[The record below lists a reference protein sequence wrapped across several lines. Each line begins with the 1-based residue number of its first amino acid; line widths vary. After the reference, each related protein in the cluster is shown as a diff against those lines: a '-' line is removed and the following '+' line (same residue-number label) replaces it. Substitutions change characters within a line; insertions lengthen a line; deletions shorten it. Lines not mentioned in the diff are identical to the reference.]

1 MSDPM
6 PIDGRASGQGRVFQ
20 TGGDQ
25 YIEEHHHHYG
35 AGTGSL
41 LAPQS
46 VGPRPPQ
53 GAAVPDS
60 VRVPLVG
67 RAPGIL
73 RDRADLME
81 RLRAAVTGPGGDVHV
96 LHGLGGCGKTAVA
109 HALFTEAVR
118 DHGRDGLW
126 VNASERIS
134 LRAGMLAVAGDRGAT
149 TGELAAAAGG
159 QRAAADLVWHYLDHS
174 AQRWLLVLDNADDP
188 TVLEE
193 GGWLRASPLGTV
205 LVTTRHATSPLW
217 RGTGSASHS
226 LGVLPLDDAAQVLC
240 DLAPDAGTVE
250 SAQKVARRLGCLP
263 LALTLAGSHLSHQLL
278 ESWSMDE
285 YDRKLSEDSTALVD
299 QGAASTG
306 SGQSRHLVGRTWQ
319 LSLDALAGQGL
330 PEATTLLR
338 LLSCWAADPVPISLL
353 MPVAR
358 GEVDFG
364 HLDPPLA
371 ADRVEPALRG
381 LLDHSLI
388 GMVEADGR
396 RCVQAHGVLLDS
408 VAAGIPDEQ
417 RGVLAEAAG
426 QLLEATLPPEDAAP
440 VETRTELRLLAP
452 HASSL
457 LRGSPG
463 EGAARLAVRV
473 VEQLFTAG
481 DFAVALSMS
490 LAVADEAERLLGE
503 EHPVALSA
511 RHIMGRTQHRM
522 GRYTESETT
531 LRQVLRSRERILGV
545 DHPDTLRTCAVLHVP
560 VAILGRVEEAVRL
573 LRRAIT
579 GQRRVLGEDAGE
591 TLFSRAWLLE
601 VLPRLGDSEEFDEEA
616 RVVEDC
622 ERALPPGHL
631 ATLMAHHNHAEGLR
645 VLGRYVEA
653 EPVARRALA
662 ERIRFQGPDH
672 PQTLAALNLKA
683 RVARG
688 LGKLDEAITA
698 LQEVTERRERVLG
711 PEHPFVIQNRESL
724 AAWQAEAEAQP

>member
-1 MSDPM
+1 MSGPG

-25 YIEEHHHHYG
+25 YIQEHHHHYG

-41 LAPQS
+41 LAPQP

-53 GAAVPDS
+53 GATVPDS

-67 RAPGIL
+67 RTPGIL

-118 DHGRDGLW
+118 DHGRIGLW

-149 TGELAAAAGG
+149 TGELAAAASG

-193 GGWLRASPLGTV
+193 GGWLRSSPLGTV

-217 RGTGSASHS
+217 RGTGSARHPV
-226 LGVLPLDDAAQVLC
+226 GVLPEADAAQVLC

-299 QGAASTG
+299 QGAVG
-306 SGQSRHLVGRTWQ
+306 SRQSRHLVGRTWQ

-338 LLSCWAADPVPISLL
+338 LLSCWAADPVPLSLL

-358 GEVDFG
+358 GEVDLG

-388 GMVEADGR
+388 GMVETDGR

-408 VAAGIPDEQ
+408 VAVGSPEEQ
-417 RGVLAEAAG
+417 RTALAEAAG
-426 QLLEATLPPEDAAP
+426 QLLEAALPPEDAAP

-452 HASSL
+452 HASRSL
-457 LRGSPG
+457 HGSPG
-463 EGAARLAVRV
+463 EWAVHLAVRV
-473 VEQLFTAG
+473 VEQLFAAG
-481 DFAVALSMS
+481 DFAMTLSMS
-490 LAVADEAERLLGE
+490 VTVADEAERLLGE
-503 EHPVALSA
+503 EHPVVLSA
-511 RHIMGRTQHRM
+511 RHNMGRTQHRM
-522 GRYTESETT
+522 GHYAESEAT
-531 LRQVLRSRERILGV
+531 LRKVLRSRERILGV
-545 DHPDTLRTCAVLHVP
+545 DHPDTLRTCAVLSVP
-560 VAILGRVEEAVRL
+560 IQILGHVDEAVRL
-573 LRRAIT
+573 LRRTIA
-579 GQRRVLGEDAGE
+579 GQRRVFGEDSEE
-591 TLFSRAWLLE
+591 TVFSRAWLLE
-601 VLPRLGDSEEFDEEA
+601 VLPHLGGSAEFDEAA

-622 ERALPPGHL
+622 ERLLPPGHL
-631 ATLMAHHNHAEGLR
+631 TTVMAYHNHAEGLR

-653 EPVARRALA
+653 EPVARRALT
-662 ERIRFQGPDH
+662 ERIRLQGPDH
-672 PQTLAALNLKA
+672 PQTLAALSLKA
-683 RVARG
+683 RVAHG
-688 LGKLDEAITA
+688 LGKYDEAIAA
-698 LQEVTERRERVLG
+698 LRELIERRERVLG
-711 PEHPFVIQNRESL
+711 PEHPFIANNRQWL
-724 AAWQAEAEAQP
+724 TAWQAEAGAQP

>member
-25 YIEEHHHHYG
+25 YIQEHHHHYG

-41 LAPQS
+41 LAPQP

-53 GAAVPDS
+53 GATVPDS

-67 RAPGIL
+67 RTPGIL

-109 HALFTEAVR
+109 HALFMEAVR
-118 DHGRDGLW
+118 DHGRVGLW

-149 TGELAAAAGG
+149 TGELAAAASG

-193 GGWLRASPLGTV
+193 GGWLRTSPLGTV
-205 LVTTRHATSPLW
+205 LVTTRHAASPLW
-217 RGTGSASHS
+217 RGAGSARHPV
-226 LGVLPLDDAAQVLC
+226 GVLPEADAAQVLC
-240 DLAPDAGTVE
+240 DLAPEAGTVE

-299 QGAASTG
+299 QGATGTG

-338 LLSCWAADPVPISLL
+338 LLSCWAADPVPLSLL

-396 RCVQAHGVLLDS
+396 RCVEAHGVLLDS
-408 VAAGIPDEQ
+408 VAAGVPDAQ
-417 RGVLAEAAG
+417 RTALAEAAG
-426 QLLEATLPPEDAAP
+426 RLLEAALPPDEAVP
-440 VETRTELRLLAP
+440 SEMYTGWELLAP
-452 HASSL
+452 HVTQL
-457 LRGSPG
+457 LRAAPG
-463 EGAARLAVRV
+463 EWSAGLMVRIARQMQHAGNFAGAARHARY
-473 VEQLFTAG
+473 A
-481 DFAVALSMS
+481 
-490 LAVADEAERLLGE
+490 ADVAERSLSGEHSVTLAAHDAEARALLFL
-503 EHPVALSA
+503 A
-511 RHIMGRTQHRM
+511 
-522 GRYTESETT
+522 
-531 LRQVLRSRERILGV
+531 
-545 DHPDTLRTCAVLHVP
+545 
-560 VAILGRVEEAVRL
+560 
-573 LRRAIT
+573 RRADAEALHRRIWT
-579 GQRRVLGEDAGE
+579 TRKRVLGEDHPE
-591 TLFSRAWLLE
+591 TLWSCVGLGMSLRLLDRLEEAEQLLRQATAAQHRVLAPDALETFVSRSML
-601 VLPRLGDSEEFDEEA
+601 VLTLSALGKREEFDEAA

-622 ERALPPGHL
+622 ERYLPPGHL
-631 ATLMAHHNHAEGLR
+631 TALLVRHDYGDGLR
-645 VLGRYVEA
+645 ALGRYAEA
-653 EPVARRALA
+653 EPVAHRVLADRA
-662 ERIRFQGPDH
+662 RVQGPNH
-672 PQTLAALNLKA
+672 PLALAALSLTA

-688 LGKLDEAITA
+688 LGKYDEAIAT
-698 LQEVTERRERVLG
+698 LQELIERREQVLG
-711 PEHPFVIQNRESL
+711 AEHLFVIENREWL
-724 AAWQAEAEAQP
+724 AEWQAEAQAQP

>member
-1 MSDPM
+1 M

-35 AGTGSL
+35 TGTGSL
-41 LAPQS
+41 LAPQPA
-46 VGPRPPQ
+46 GPRPPH
-53 GAAVPDS
+53 GAPVPDS

-67 RAPGIL
+67 RPPGIL

-81 RLRAAVTGPGGDVHV
+81 GLRAAVTGPGGDVHV

-118 DHGRDGLW
+118 DHGRVGLW

-193 GGWLRASPLGTV
+193 GGWLRTSPLGTV

-217 RGTGSASHS
+217 RGAGSVRHPV
-226 LGVLPLDDAAQVLC
+226 GVLPEADAAQVLC

-250 SAQKVARRLGCLP
+250 AAQKVARRLGCLP

-299 QGAASTG
+299 QGAAGTG

-338 LLSCWAADPVPISLL
+338 LLSCWAADPVPLSLL

-358 GEVDFG
+358 GEMDFG
-364 HLDPPLA
+364 HLSPPLA

-408 VAAGIPDEQ
+408 VAAGVPDDE
-417 RGVLAEAAG
+417 RVPLAEAAG
-426 QLLEATLPPEDAAP
+426 RLLEAALPPEDAAS
-440 VETRTELRLLAP
+440 EEARAELRQLAP
-452 HASSL
+452 HASRL
-457 LRGSPG
+457 MHGSPSDRT
-463 EGAARLAVRV
+463 AQLAVRV
-473 VEQLFTAG
+473 VEQLFTVG
-481 DFAVALSMS
+481 DFAVALSLSM
-490 LAVADEAERLLGE
+490 AVVDEAERLLGG
-503 EHPVALSA
+503 EHPVVLSA

-522 GRYTESETT
+522 GRYAESETL
-531 LRQVLRSRERILGV
+531 LREVLRSRERILGV

-560 VAILGRVEEAVRL
+560 MAILGHVEEAVRL
-573 LRRAIT
+573 LRRAIA
-579 GQRRVLGEDAGE
+579 GQRRVLGEDSAE

-601 VLPRLGDSEEFDEEA
+601 VLPQLGGSDEFDEEA
-616 RVVEDC
+616 QVVEDC
-622 ERALPPGHL
+622 EHALPPGHL
-631 ATLMAHHNHAEGLR
+631 TTVMAYHNFAEGLR
-645 VLGRYVEA
+645 VLGRYEEA
-653 EPVARRALA
+653 EQAVDRALA
-662 ERIRFQGPDH
+662 ERLRLQGPDH

-683 RVARG
+683 RVAHG
-688 LGKLDEAITA
+688 LGKLEEAIAA
-698 LQEVTERRERVLG
+698 LQEVIERRERVLG
-711 PEHPFVIQNRESL
+711 PEHPFVVQNRESL
-724 AAWQAEAEAQP
+724 TEWRAEAHP

>member
-1 MSDPM
+1 M

-20 TGGDQ
+20 TSGDQ
-25 YIEEHHHHYG
+25 HIEEHHHHYG

-41 LAPQS
+41 LAPQP

-118 DHGRDGLW
+118 DHERVGLW

-149 TGELAAAAGG
+149 TGELAAAASG

-193 GGWLRASPLGTV
+193 GGWLRTSPLGTV

-217 RGTGSASHS
+217 RGIGSARHPV
-226 LGVLPLDDAAQVLC
+226 GVLPEADAAQVLC

-299 QGAASTG
+299 QGAAGTG

-330 PEATTLLR
+330 PEATALLR
-338 LLSCWAADPVPISLL
+338 LLSCWAADPVPLSLL

-408 VAAGIPDEQ
+408 VAAGVPEVQ

-426 QLLEATLPPEDAAP
+426 RLLEAALPPDEAVPA
-440 VETRTELRLLAP
+440 ETYTGWELLAP
-452 HASSL
+452 H
-457 LRGSPG
+457 
-463 EGAARLAVRV
+463 V
-473 VEQLFTAG
+473 T
-481 DFAVALSMS
+481 
-490 LAVADEAERLLGE
+490 
-503 EHPVALSA
+503 
-511 RHIMGRTQHRM
+511 
-522 GRYTESETT
+522 
-531 LRQVLRSRERILGV
+531 
-545 DHPDTLRTCAVLHVP
+545 
-560 VAILGRVEEAVRL
+560 RL
-573 LRRAIT
+573 LRAAPGERSAALMVRVARQMQHAGNFAGALRHARYAADAAERTLSGEHSVTLSAHDAEARALLSLARRTDAEALHRRIWT
-579 GQRRVLGEDAGE
+579 VRRRVLGEDHPE
-591 TLFSRAWLLE
+591 TLWSCTGLAMAVRLLD
-601 VLPRLGDSEEFDEEA
+601 RSEEAEQLLRQAAVTQRRVLGADALETFLSRSLLVLTLSALDKREQFDEEA
-616 RVVEDC
+616 ARLLEDC
-622 ERALPPGHL
+622 ERFLPPDHL
-631 ATLMAHHNHAEGLR
+631 SALMVRHNYGDALR
-645 VLGRYVEA
+645 ALGRYAEA

-662 ERIRFQGPDH
+662 DQARVQGQDH
-672 PQTLAALNLKA
+672 PLALAALSLTA
-683 RVARG
+683 RVAHG
-688 LGKLDEAITA
+688 LGKYDEAIAA
-698 LQEVTERRERVLG
+698 LKELIERRERALG
-711 PEHPFVIQNRESL
+711 PEHPFIAENREWL
-724 AAWQAEAEAQP
+724 AAWQAEAETQP

>member
-1 MSDPM
+1 M

-20 TGGDQ
+20 TSGDQ
-25 YIEEHHHHYG
+25 HIEEHHHHYG

-41 LAPQS
+41 LAPQP
-46 VGPRPPQ
+46 VGPRPPH
-53 GAAVPDS
+53 GATVPDS

-81 RLRAAVTGPGGDVHV
+81 RLRTAVTGPGGDVHV

-118 DHGRDGLW
+118 DHGRVGLW

-149 TGELAAAAGG
+149 TGELAAAASG

-193 GGWLRASPLGTV
+193 GGWLRTSPLGTV

-217 RGTGSASHS
+217 RGIGSARHPV
-226 LGVLPLDDAAQVLC
+226 GVLPEADAAQVLC

-299 QGAASTG
+299 QGAAGTG

-338 LLSCWAADPVPISLL
+338 LLSCWAADPVPLSLL

-408 VAAGIPDEQ
+408 VAAGVPEVQ

-426 QLLEATLPPEDAAP
+426 RLLEAALPPDEAVPA
-440 VETRTELRLLAP
+440 ETYTGWELLAP
-452 HASSL
+452 H
-457 LRGSPG
+457 
-463 EGAARLAVRV
+463 V
-473 VEQLFTAG
+473 T
-481 DFAVALSMS
+481 
-490 LAVADEAERLLGE
+490 
-503 EHPVALSA
+503 
-511 RHIMGRTQHRM
+511 
-522 GRYTESETT
+522 
-531 LRQVLRSRERILGV
+531 
-545 DHPDTLRTCAVLHVP
+545 
-560 VAILGRVEEAVRL
+560 RL
-573 LRRAIT
+573 LRAAPGERSAVLMVRVARQMQHAGNFAGALRHARYAADAAERTLSGEHSVTLSAHDAEARALLFLARRTDAEALHRRIWT
-579 GQRRVLGEDAGE
+579 VRRRVLGEDHPE
-591 TLFSRAWLLE
+591 TLWSCTGLAMAVRLLD
-601 VLPRLGDSEEFDEEA
+601 RSEEAEQLLRQAAVTQRRVLGADALETFLSRSLLVLTLSALDKREQFDEEA
-616 RVVEDC
+616 ARLLEDC
-622 ERALPPGHL
+622 ERFLPPDHL
-631 ATLMAHHNHAEGLR
+631 SALMVRHNYGDALR
-645 VLGRYVEA
+645 ALGRYAEA

-662 ERIRFQGPDH
+662 DQARVQGQDH
-672 PQTLAALNLKA
+672 PLALAALSLTA
-683 RVARG
+683 RVAHG
-688 LGKLDEAITA
+688 LGKYDEAIAA
-698 LQEVTERRERVLG
+698 LKELIERRERALG
-711 PEHPFVIQNRESL
+711 PEHPFIAENREWL
-724 AAWQAEAEAQP
+724 AAWQAEAETQP

>member
-109 HALFTEAVR
+109 HTLFTEAVR
-118 DHGRDGLW
+118 DHGRVGLW

-193 GGWLRASPLGTV
+193 GGWLRTSPLGTV

-217 RGTGSASHS
+217 RGTGTARHPV
-226 LGVLPLDDAAQVLC
+226 GVLPEADAAQVLC

-299 QGAASTG
+299 QGAAGTG

-338 LLSCWAADPVPISLL
+338 LLSCWAADPVPLSLL

-408 VAAGIPDEQ
+408 VATGVPEEQ
-417 RGVLAEAAG
+417 RAALAEAAG
-426 QLLEATLPPEDAAP
+426 QLLEAALPPEGSVSAEA
-440 VETRTELRLLAP
+440 RAELRLLTP
-452 HASSL
+452 HAFSL
-457 LRGSPG
+457 LRTAPG
-463 EGAARLAVRV
+463 ESAARLAAHAARQV
-473 VEQLFTAG
+473 LDAG
-481 DFAVALSMS
+481 DWPGALAMS
-490 LAVADEAERLLGE
+490 RAVADMAVRSLGE
-503 EHPVALSA
+503 EHPVALDVQDVL
-511 RHIMGRTQHRM
+511 GRALLRM
-522 GRYTESETT
+522 GHFHESEATH
-531 LRQVLRSRERILGV
+531 RRVLEARERVLGP
-545 DHPDTLRTCAVLHVP
+545 DHPDTLRSCFGLNQPLDVLD
-560 VAILGRVEEAVRL
+560 RDEEAEQL
-573 LRRAIT
+573 LRRAIE
-579 GQRRVLGEDAGE
+579 GQRRVLGEDDAE
-591 TLFSRAWLLE
+591 TLTSRAQLLE
-601 VLPRLGDSEEFDEEA
+601 VLAELRKEDEFDTEA
-616 RVVEDC
+616 SAVVEAC
-622 ERALPPGHL
+622 ERALPPDHL
-631 ATLMAHHNHAEGLR
+631 TTLLARHLMGYGLKEF
-645 VLGRYVEA
+645 GRYAEA
-653 EPVARRALA
+653 EPVARRTLA
-662 ERIRFQGPDH
+662 DRTRVQGADH
-672 PQTLAALNLKA
+672 PQTLSATFLVGF
-683 RVARG
+683 VAHA
-688 LGKLDEAITA
+688 LGKRDDAIA
-698 LQEVTERRERVLG
+698 LFQRLVEGRTRILG
-711 PEHPFVIQNRESL
+711 EEHPTVALDRALL
-724 AAWQAEAEAQP
+724 ARWEAQAQP

>member
-1 MSDPM
+1 M

-20 TGGDQ
+20 TSGDQ
-25 YIEEHHHHYG
+25 HIEEHHHHYG

-41 LAPQS
+41 LAPQP
-46 VGPRPPQ
+46 VGPRPPH
-53 GAAVPDS
+53 GATVPDS

-118 DHGRDGLW
+118 DHGRVGLW

-149 TGELAAAAGG
+149 TGELAAAASG

-193 GGWLRASPLGTV
+193 GGWLRTSPLGTV

-217 RGTGSASHS
+217 RGIGSARHPV
-226 LGVLPLDDAAQVLC
+226 GVLPEADAAQVLC

-299 QGAASTG
+299 QGAAGTG

-338 LLSCWAADPVPISLL
+338 LLSCWAADPVPLSLL

-408 VAAGIPDEQ
+408 VAAGVPEVQ

-426 QLLEATLPPEDAAP
+426 RLLEAALPQEEDTSAEA
-440 VETRTELRLLAP
+440 RAELSLMAS
-452 HASSL
+452 HVSSL
-457 LRGSPG
+457 LGRLPG
-463 EGAARLAVRV
+463 EGTARLAVRV
-473 VEQLFTAG
+473 VRQVFNVSE
-481 DFAVALSMS
+481 FAVALGM
-490 LAVADEAERLLGE
+490 AHPVADTVEQLFGE
-503 EHPVALSA
+503 EHPVALDA
-511 RHIMGRTQHRM
+511 RDVAGQALFRM
-522 GRYTESETT
+522 GHYVRSEATH
-531 LRQVLRSRERILGV
+531 RKVLASRERVLGA
-545 DHPDTLRTCAVLHVP
+545 DHPDTLRSY
-560 VAILGRVEEAVRL
+560 VALQAPLDLLDRDEEAVGL
-573 LRRAIT
+573 LRHAIA
-579 GQRRVLGEDAGE
+579 GQRRVLGEDSAE
-591 TLFSRAWLLE
+591 TLASRSLLLDK
-601 VLPRLGDSEEFDEEA
+601 LPQLGRLEEFHAEVA
-616 RVVEDC
+616 VIADC
-622 ERALPPGHL
+622 ERYLPPDHL
-631 ATLMAHHNHAEGLR
+631 TTLTARLNYGAGLR
-645 VLGRYVEA
+645 QFGLYAEA
-653 EPVARRALA
+653 EPVARRVLA
-662 ERIRFQGPDH
+662 DWIRLQGPDH
-672 PQTLAALNLKA
+672 PLALASLSLTAL
-683 RVARG
+683 VAHG
-688 LGKLDEAITA
+688 LGKYGEAIAA
-698 LQEVTERRERVLG
+698 LQELIERRERVLG
-711 PEHPFVIQNRESL
+711 TQHPFVVENREWL
-724 AAWQAEAEAQP
+724 AAWQAEAETQP

>member
-1 MSDPM
+1 M

-20 TGGDQ
+20 TSGDQ
-25 YIEEHHHHYG
+25 HIEEHHHHYG
-35 AGTGSL
+35 AGTGSR
-41 LAPQS
+41 LAPQP
-46 VGPRPPQ
+46 VGPRPPH
-53 GAAVPDS
+53 GATVPDS

-118 DHGRDGLW
+118 DHGRVGLW

-149 TGELAAAAGG
+149 TGELAAAASG

-193 GGWLRASPLGTV
+193 GGWLRTSPLGTV

-217 RGTGSASHS
+217 RGIGSARHPV
-226 LGVLPLDDAAQVLC
+226 GVLPEADAAQVLC

-299 QGAASTG
+299 QGAAGTG

-338 LLSCWAADPVPISLL
+338 LLSCWAADPVPLSLL

-408 VAAGIPDEQ
+408 VAAGVPEVQ

-426 QLLEATLPPEDAAP
+426 RLLEAALPQEDAVP
-440 VETRTELRLLAP
+440 SKTPTGWELLAP
-452 HASSL
+452 HVSRL
-457 LRGSPG
+457 LQTAPG
-463 EGAARLAVRV
+463 ELPAGLAVRIAR
-473 VEQLFTAG
+473 LMHHAG
-481 DFAVALSMS
+481 NFPGALKQ
-490 LAVADEAERLLGE
+490 ARYAAGTAERCLGSD
-503 EHPVALSA
+503 HPVFLTARDAEAWALQYLTHFADAEAVHRQTLAA
-511 RHIMGRTQHRM
+511 R
-522 GRYTESETT
+522 ESVLGPDHPET
-531 LRQVLRSRERILGV
+531 LRSHLALG
-545 DHPDTLRTCAVLHVP
+545 LSLNQ
-560 VAILGRVEEAVRL
+560 LGRHEEAVQSV
-573 LRRAIT
+573 RRAID
-579 GQRRVLGEDAGE
+579 GQRRALGADAVE
-591 TLFSRAWLLE
+591 TLFSRSMLLE
-601 VLPRLGDSEEFDEEA
+601 ILPELGRSEEFDEA
-616 RVVEDC
+616 AKVTEDC
-622 ERALPPGHL
+622 DRFLPPDHL
-631 ATLMAHHNHAEGLR
+631 TTVFAYHGYGEGLR
-645 VLGRYVEA
+645 LLGRYAEA
-653 EPVARRALA
+653 EPVARRAL
-662 ERIRFQGPDH
+662 EGRTRLQGPEH
-672 PQTLAALNLKA
+672 PLTMAALSLTA
-683 RVARG
+683 LVAHG
-688 LGKLDEAITA
+688 LGRLDEAIA
-698 LQEVTERRERVLG
+698 IQQQLLERRERVLG
-711 PEHPFVIQNRESL
+711 TEHPFTALSRERL
-724 AAWQAEAEAQP
+724 TRWQAEARPDRP

>member
-1 MSDPM
+1 M

-118 DHGRDGLW
+118 DHGRVGLW

-193 GGWLRASPLGTV
+193 GGWLRTSPLGTV

-217 RGTGSASHS
+217 RGTGSARHPV
-226 LGVLPLDDAAQVLC
+226 GVLPEADAAQVLC

-299 QGAASTG
+299 QGAAGTG

-338 LLSCWAADPVPISLL
+338 LLSCWAADPVPLSLL

-371 ADRVEPALRG
+371 ADRVESALRG

-408 VAAGIPDEQ
+408 VATGVPEEQ
-417 RGVLAEAAG
+417 RAALAEAAG
-426 QLLEATLPPEDAAP
+426 QLLEAALPPEGSVSAEA
-440 VETRTELRLLAP
+440 RAELRLLTP
-452 HASSL
+452 HAFSL
-457 LRGSPG
+457 LRTAPG
-463 EGAARLAVRV
+463 ESAARLAAHAARQV
-473 VEQLFTAG
+473 LDAG
-481 DFAVALSMS
+481 DWPGALAMS
-490 LAVADEAERLLGE
+490 RAVADMAVRSLGG
-503 EHPVALSA
+503 EHPVALDVQDVL
-511 RHIMGRTQHRM
+511 GRALLRM
-522 GRYTESETT
+522 GHFHESEATH
-531 LRQVLRSRERILGV
+531 RRVLEARERVLGP
-545 DHPDTLRTCAVLHVP
+545 DHPDTLRSCFGLNQPLDVLD
-560 VAILGRVEEAVRL
+560 RDEEAEQL
-573 LRRAIT
+573 LRRAIE
-579 GQRRVLGEDAGE
+579 GQRRVLGEDDAE
-591 TLFSRAWLLE
+591 TLTSRAQLLE
-601 VLPRLGDSEEFDEEA
+601 VLAELRKEDEFDTEA
-616 RVVEDC
+616 SAVVEAC
-622 ERALPPGHL
+622 ERALPPDHL
-631 ATLMAHHNHAEGLR
+631 TTLLARHLMGYGLKEF
-645 VLGRYVEA
+645 GRYAEA
-653 EPVARRALA
+653 EPVARRTLA
-662 ERIRFQGPDH
+662 DRTRVQGADH
-672 PQTLAALNLKA
+672 PQTLSATFLVGF
-683 RVARG
+683 VAHA
-688 LGKLDEAITA
+688 LGKRDDAIA
-698 LQEVTERRERVLG
+698 LFQRLVEGRTRILG
-711 PEHPFVIQNRESL
+711 EEHPTVALDRALL
-724 AAWQAEAEAQP
+724 ARWEAQAQP